1 MQAQLT
7 TLRSLD
13 AVSQQTPAVE
23 IVKETAVKKKRTALK
38 VTVIKVKLFFWNLSP
53 LHWYDD
59 FKVMK
64 INLDEFM
71 CKKTSP
77 AAIDKNEE
85 AGKQ

>member
-23 IVKETAVKKKRTALK
+23 IVKDLPVKKKKTLLRITL
-38 VTVIKVKLFFWNLSP
+38 IKVKLFFWNLSP

-59 FKVMK
+59 FKIMK
-64 INLDEFM
+64 ITLDEFT
-71 CKKTSP
+71 CKK
-77 AAIDKNEE
+77 IIFKN
-85 AGKQ
+85 KD

>member
-23 IVKETAVKKKRTALK
+23 IVKDIPVKKKKTLVRITL
-38 VTVIKVKLFFWNLSP
+38 IKVKLFFWNLSP

-59 FKVMK
+59 FKLMK
-64 INLDEFM
+64 INMDEFT
-71 CKKTSP
+71 CKK
-77 AAIDKNEE
+77 IIFKN
-85 AGKQ
+85 KD

>member
-7 TLRSLD
+7 TLHSLHNAD
-13 AVSQQTPAVE
+13 EQTAAIE
-23 IVKETAVKKKRTALK
+23 SVKDIPVKRKKTALSI
-38 VTVIKVKLFFWNLSP
+38 TIIKLNLFFGKLSP

-71 CKKTSP
+71 CKKNSQAP
-77 AAIDKNEE
+77 KDVSEE
-85 AGKQ
+85 SGKV

>member
-23 IVKETAVKKKRTALK
+23 IVKDIPVKKKKTLLR
-38 VTVIKVKLFFWNLSP
+38 VTLIKVKLFFWNLSP

-59 FKVMK
+59 FKGMK
-64 INLDEFM
+64 INMDEFI
-71 CKKTSP
+71 CKKKAVNDTP
-77 AAIDKNEE
+77 
-85 AGKQ
+85 

>member
-23 IVKETAVKKKRTALK
+23 FVKEIATKKKK
-38 VTVIKVKLFFWNLSP
+38 WVFKITVVRVKLFFWNLSP

-59 FKVMK
+59 FKMMD
-64 INLDEFM
+64 INMDEFS
-71 CKKTSP
+71 CKKKAVTDNP
-77 AAIDKNEE
+77 
-85 AGKQ
+85 

>member
-13 AVSQQTPAVE
+13 AAGQQTPIVE
-23 IVKETAVKKKRTALK
+23 IVKDTPAKKKKTLVRI
-38 VTVIKVKLFFWNLSP
+38 TVIKVKLFFWNLSP

-64 INLDEFM
+64 INMDEFI
-71 CKKTSP
+71 CKKTTL
-77 AAIDKNEE
+77 KNKGES
-85 AGKQ
+85 

>member
-23 IVKETAVKKKRTALK
+23 FVKEIATKKKK
-38 VTVIKVKLFFWNLSP
+38 GVFKITVVRVKLFFWNLSP

-59 FKVMK
+59 FKEMN
-64 INLDEFM
+64 INMDEFI
-71 CKKTSP
+71 CKKKAVT
-77 AAIDKNEE
+77 DKP
-85 AGKQ
+85 

>member
-13 AVSQQTPAVE
+13 TAGQEIPAVE
-23 IVKETAVKKKRTALK
+23 IVKDIPVKKKKTPVRITL
-38 VTVIKVKLFFWNLSP
+38 IKLKLFFWNMSP

-71 CKKTSP
+71 CKKTAP

-85 AGKQ
+85 AGK

>member
-23 IVKETAVKKKRTALK
+23 FVKEIATKKKK
-38 VTVIKVKLFFWNLSP
+38 WVFKITVVRVKLFFWNLSP

-59 FKVMK
+59 FKMMD
-64 INLDEFM
+64 ISMDEFS
-71 CKKTSP
+71 CKKKAVTDNP
-77 AAIDKNEE
+77 
-85 AGKQ
+85 